1 MSGTSHFLILTIF
14 SFLVSVVFAVIHT
27 HVPRVQVRYGLKVFA
42 AFLLTALIIG
52 WLMSPFPR

>member
-1 MSGTSHFLILTIF
+1 MSGTSHLLILMIF

-52 WLMSPFPR
+52 WLMSPFPS